1 MSEFSIE
8 VRPGPQEGVRILHLI
23 GPFRLQQ
30 VWEFQAVMR
39 ASEEPVTII
48 DLTDVP
54 YMDSASL
61 GALMGAHVLCQKNKR
76 QYALVGVSERHR
88 LLFEVGGVEKLL
100 VIYDNVEQ
108 AVTQLAEQKAAG
120 NTA

>member
-1 MSEFSIE
+1 MSDFTIE
-8 VRPGPQEGVRILHLI
+8 SLPAQQEGVRILHLI

-30 VWEFQAVMR
+30 VWDFQTVMR
-39 ASEEPVTII
+39 SGTEPVTII

-61 GALMGAHVLCQKNKR
+61 GAIMGAHVFYQKNHR
-76 QYALVGVSERHR
+76 QYALIGVSERHR

-100 VIYDNVEQ
+100 VIYDNLEE
-108 AVTQLAEQKAAG
+108 ALSQLSANKAAG
-120 NTA
+120 IKA

>member
-1 MSEFSIE
+1 MSDFTIE
-8 VRPGPQEGVRILHLI
+8 SLPAQQEGVRILHLI

-30 VWEFQAVMR
+30 VWEFQTVM
-39 ASEEPVTII
+39 SSGTEPVTII

-61 GALMGAHVLCQKNKR
+61 GAIMGAHVFYQKNHR
-76 QYALVGVSERHR
+76 QYALIGVSERHR

-100 VIYDNVEQ
+100 VIYDNLEE
-108 AVTQLAEQKAAG
+108 ALSQLAAKKATG